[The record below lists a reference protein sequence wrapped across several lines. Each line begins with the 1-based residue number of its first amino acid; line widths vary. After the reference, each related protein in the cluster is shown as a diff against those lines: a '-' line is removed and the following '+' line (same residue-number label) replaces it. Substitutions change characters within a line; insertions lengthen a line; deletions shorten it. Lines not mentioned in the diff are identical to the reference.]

1 MVSRTCLIFLLVA
14 TLFGGSGCKGKPY
27 SSLPADTGPIALAEL
42 PEKLSAFHLFLG
54 NMADQAPAA
63 GVLHYDLNSPLF
75 SDYTTKYRFIKLPAG
90 TSMKYVSNDDAIEF
104 PTGTI
109 IAKTFAYLKD
119 QRDPI
124 KGQRLLETRILRKG
138 ETAWEG
144 VSYAWNDAQTEA
156 TLKLT
161 GTVTPSKWIH
171 TDGTEKS
178 NAYIVPNANQCKS
191 CHGNNN
197 NPIGPRPR
205 NLDRDFIQNS
215 GPKNQLER
223 WAAQGTLQNLP
234 EHQQLKA
241 LPVWNN
247 PATGSLDQ
255 RARAWLDINCAHCH
269 QPSGGARQSGLDLRY
284 TQTDPAQH
292 GIMKMPIAAG
302 RGSGGRLYDIVP
314 GKPEGSVLVFRLEST
329 EPGIMMPELPRRMV
343 DVEGVKLIKEWI
355 DSMKKRE

>member
-1 MVSRTCLIFLLVA
+1 VARRFFLEALVFGM
-14 TLFGGSGCKGKPY
+14 LFWCMGCKGEPQ
-27 SSLPADTGPIALAEL
+27 SSLPADTGPITLPEL
-42 PEKLSAFHLFLG
+42 PEKLSAFNLFLG
-54 NMADQAPAA
+54 NMADQAPAP

-90 TSMKYVSNDDAIEF
+90 TSMKFVSNDDAIEF
-104 PTGTI
+104 PVGSI

-119 QRDPI
+119 QRDP
-124 KGQRLLETRILRKG
+124 KGGQKLLETRILRKG

-144 VSYAWNDAQTEA
+144 VSYVWNDAQTEA

-171 TDGTEKS
+171 HDGTEKS

-197 NPIGPRPR
+197 SPIGPKPR
-205 NLDRDFIQNS
+205 NLDRDYAQNT
-215 GPKNQLER
+215 GPKNQLAR
-223 WAAQGTLQNLP
+223 WASQGALQNLP

-241 LPVWNN
+241 LPVWNDDR
-247 PATGSLDQ
+247 TGTLDQ

-269 QPSGGARQSGLDLRY
+269 QPNGGARQSGLDLRY

-329 EPGIMMPELPRRMV
+329 EPALMMPELPRRMV

-355 DSMKKRE
+355 NSMKKKE